1 MRYKTFLL
9 AIFAVI
15 TSILL
20 APAIKADQWD
30 KGTVLT
36 IGQSIQIPHRVLQP
50 GTYVMRLLDSSW
62 DRHIVQVFDKNG
74 QHLIT
79 TVLAIPNYRLEP
91 TGKSAFTFWETPAG
105 QPPALRAWFYPGDN
119 YGQEFVYPKGV
130 LMQLTSYSS
139 TSSSASPAKPEE
151 PVTSVEPS
159 PVTSTQPEP
168 APVAAEPAPTPEP
181 APQGPVAASQA
192 PAPAPEPQPAEPAE
206 LPHTASVM
214 PLLGL
219 LGLLSLVGFAFTFL
233 PIRAR

>member
-30 KGTVLT
+30 KRTVLT

-130 LMQLTSYSS
+130 LMQLTSYSA
-139 TSSSASPAKPEE
+139 TSAPATPAKPEE
-151 PVTSVEPS
+151 SPVTSVEPS

-168 APVAAEPAPTPEP
+168 APVAAEAAPTPEP
-181 APQGPVAASQA
+181 APQEPVAAA

-219 LGLLSLVGFAFTFL
+219 LGLVSLVGFAFTFL